1 MNKKQD
7 MVEKDSFRQA
17 GEDLLRKVREEER
30 ADLRLALSS
39 WQKLE
44 ERLNAP
50 RKTSVLRIRYLVSSV
65 AAAVMLLLAVGCYFW
80 MMGHDKSSL
89 PLALLE
95 EKNVGALPGD
105 EIVLVKDQGWVQLK
119 DEATVIYDTVGKSN
133 VEEHQI
139 EKNEQ
144 ETKIDEPDQI
154 IVPKGRRANIV
165 FSDGTK
171 MYINAETRVIFP
183 TVFAKD
189 KREIL
194 VDGEVYLEVAADPSR
209 PFIVKTSTIEVKVLG
224 TRFNVCAYRD
234 EPAASVVLVEGQV
247 EVKNGDN
254 GAVVF
259 VADAGVSADFQDGLS
274 LLFLFLFAVAL
285 RFKFAGVFLLESC
298 HVFCLV
304 FGRNG
309 FQNVLHDA
317 GDLVAGECFVK
328 EGGGVGGCFSFF
340 GEGAGGPVVPGAFLH
355 DLKGIR
361 SIPWRGP
368 CGHTHDGKQQGQYEF
383 LHGFSLLVARG

>member
-194 VDGEVYLEVAADPSR
+194 VDGEDAR
-209 PFIVKTSTIEVKVLG
+209 VKVRVEAKFAQPERALLAEK
-224 TRFNVCAYRD
+224 VDKVRD
-234 EPAASVVLVEGQV
+234 TGHELRDARGDRRAEHAHV

-254 GAVVF
+254 GKNVLSPDDMLELKGKEISIKKVDVFEHICWKDNLMLLNDRKVGEVLNRLSRYYGRTILFGKEIGEIPISGKLELRENLEEVVEIICQ
-259 VADAGVSADFQDGLS
+259 S
-274 LLFLFLFAVAL
+274 LFL
-285 RFKFAGVFLLESC
+285 RQERDGENNIILL
-298 HVFCLV
+298 
-304 FGRNG
+304 
-309 FQNVLHDA
+309 
-317 GDLVAGECFVK
+317 K
-328 EGGGVGGCFSFF
+328 
-340 GEGAGGPVVPGAFLH
+340 
-355 DLKGIR
+355 
-361 SIPWRGP
+361 
-368 CGHTHDGKQQGQYEF
+368 
-383 LHGFSLLVARG
+383 

>member
-234 EPAASVVLVEGQV
+234 EPAASVVLVEGLV

-254 GAVVF
+254 G
-259 VADAGVSADFQDGLS
+259 
-274 LLFLFLFAVAL
+274 
-285 RFKFAGVFLLESC
+285 K
-298 HVFCLV
+298 
-304 FGRNG
+304 
-309 FQNVLHDA
+309 
-317 GDLVAGECFVK
+317 
-328 EGGGVGGCFSFF
+328 
-340 GEGAGGPVVPGAFLH
+340 
-355 DLKGIR
+355 R
-361 SIPWRGP
+361 SSIN
-368 CGHTHDGKQQGQYEF
+368 
-383 LHGFSLLVARG
+383 

>member
-7 MVEKDSFRQA
+7 IVEKDSFRQA

-30 ADLRLALSS
+30 VDLRLALSS

-44 ERLNAP
+44 ERLDAAP
-50 RKTSVLRIRYLVSSV
+50 RKTSVLRIRSLVSSV

-139 EKNEQ
+139 KKSEQ
-144 ETKIDEPDQI
+144 ETKINEPDQI

-171 MYINAETRVIFP
+171 MYINAETRVVFP
-183 TVFAKD
+183 TVYAKD
-189 KREIL
+189 KREKL

-209 PFIVKTSTIEVKVLG
+209 PVIVKTSTI
-224 TRFNVCAYRD
+224 
-234 EPAASVVLVEGQV
+234 
-247 EVKNGDN
+247 
-254 GAVVF
+254 
-259 VADAGVSADFQDGLS
+259 
-274 LLFLFLFAVAL
+274 
-285 RFKFAGVFLLESC
+285 
-298 HVFCLV
+298 
-304 FGRNG
+304 
-309 FQNVLHDA
+309 
-317 GDLVAGECFVK
+317 
-328 EGGGVGGCFSFF
+328 
-340 GEGAGGPVVPGAFLH
+340 
-355 DLKGIR
+355 
-361 SIPWRGP
+361 
-368 CGHTHDGKQQGQYEF
+368 
-383 LHGFSLLVARG
+383 

>member
-165 FSDGTK
+165 FSDGEFRSMIST
-171 MYINAETRVIFP
+171 AVEFP
-183 TVFAKD
+183 LGSHRQPVRSVGKIGGRDTQSGNVVSTSRCSGKLGITSHRHPTTD
-189 KREIL
+189 
-194 VDGEVYLEVAADPSR
+194 DEVYLLFEGH
-209 PFIVKTSTIEVKVLG
+209 G
-224 TRFNVCAYRD
+224 TDY
-234 EPAASVVLVEGQV
+234 
-247 EVKNGDN
+247 
-254 GAVVF
+254 F
-259 VADAGVSADFQDGLS
+259 VDIIGTQSD
-274 LLFLFLFAVAL
+274 
-285 RFKFAGVFLLESC
+285 
-298 HVFCLV
+298 
-304 FGRNG
+304 
-309 FQNVLHDA
+309 
-317 GDLVAGECFVK
+317 
-328 EGGGVGGCFSFF
+328 
-340 GEGAGGPVVPGAFLH
+340 
-355 DLKGIR
+355 
-361 SIPWRGP
+361 
-368 CGHTHDGKQQGQYEF
+368 
-383 LHGFSLLVARG
+383 

>member
-30 ADLRLALSS
+30 VDSRLALSS

-65 AAAVMLLLAVGCYFW
+65 AAAIMLLLAVGCYFW

-194 VDGEVYLEVAADPSR
+194 VDGEARGDRRAEHAH
-209 PFIVKTSTIEVKVLG
+209 
-224 TRFNVCAYRD
+224 
-234 EPAASVVLVEGQV
+234 V

-254 GAVVF
+254 GKNVLSPDDMLELKGKEISIKKVDVFEHICWKDNLMLLNDRKVGEVLNRLSRYYGRTILFGKEIGEIPISGKLDLRENLEEVVEIICQ
-259 VADAGVSADFQDGLS
+259 S
-274 LLFLFLFAVAL
+274 LFL
-285 RFKFAGVFLLESC
+285 RQERDGENNIILL
-298 HVFCLV
+298 
-304 FGRNG
+304 
-309 FQNVLHDA
+309 
-317 GDLVAGECFVK
+317 K
-328 EGGGVGGCFSFF
+328 
-340 GEGAGGPVVPGAFLH
+340 
-355 DLKGIR
+355 
-361 SIPWRGP
+361 
-368 CGHTHDGKQQGQYEF
+368 
-383 LHGFSLLVARG
+383 

>member
-194 VDGEVYLEVAADPSR
+194 V
-209 PFIVKTSTIEVKVLG
+209 
-224 TRFNVCAYRD
+224 
-234 EPAASVVLVEGQV
+234 EGQV

-254 GAVVF
+254 GKNVLSPDDMLELKGKEISIKKVDVFEHICWKDNLMLLNDRKVGEVLNRLSRYYGRTILFGKEIGEIPISGKLELRENLEEVVEIICQ
-259 VADAGVSADFQDGLS
+259 S
-274 LLFLFLFAVAL
+274 LFL
-285 RFKFAGVFLLESC
+285 RQERDGENNIILL
-298 HVFCLV
+298 
-304 FGRNG
+304 
-309 FQNVLHDA
+309 
-317 GDLVAGECFVK
+317 K
-328 EGGGVGGCFSFF
+328 
-340 GEGAGGPVVPGAFLH
+340 
-355 DLKGIR
+355 
-361 SIPWRGP
+361 
-368 CGHTHDGKQQGQYEF
+368 
-383 LHGFSLLVARG
+383 

>member
-105 EIVLVKDQGWVQLK
+105 EILLVKDQGWVQLK

-254 GAVVF
+254 GKNVLSPDDMLELKGKEISIKKVDVFEHICWKDNLMLLNDRKVGEVLNRLSRYYGRTILFGKEIGEIPISGKLDLRENLEEVVEIICQ
-259 VADAGVSADFQDGLS
+259 S
-274 LLFLFLFAVAL
+274 LFLRQERDGENNVI
-285 RFKFAGVFLLESC
+285 LL
-298 HVFCLV
+298 
-304 FGRNG
+304 
-309 FQNVLHDA
+309 
-317 GDLVAGECFVK
+317 K
-328 EGGGVGGCFSFF
+328 
-340 GEGAGGPVVPGAFLH
+340 
-355 DLKGIR
+355 
-361 SIPWRGP
+361 
-368 CGHTHDGKQQGQYEF
+368 
-383 LHGFSLLVARG
+383 

>member
-30 ADLRLALSS
+30 VDSRLALSS

-80 MMGHDKSSL
+80 IMGHDKSSL

-105 EIVLVKDQGWVQLK
+105 EILLVKDQGWVQLK

-194 VDGEVYLEVAADPSR
+194 VDGEVLNRLSRYYGRTILFGKEIGEIPISGKLDLRENLE
-209 PFIVKTSTIEVKVLG
+209 EV
-224 TRFNVCAYRD
+224 
-234 EPAASVVLVEGQV
+234 VEIICQ
-247 EVKNGDN
+247 
-254 GAVVF
+254 
-259 VADAGVSADFQDGLS
+259 S
-274 LLFLFLFAVAL
+274 LFL
-285 RFKFAGVFLLESC
+285 RQERDGENNIILL
-298 HVFCLV
+298 
-304 FGRNG
+304 
-309 FQNVLHDA
+309 
-317 GDLVAGECFVK
+317 K
-328 EGGGVGGCFSFF
+328 
-340 GEGAGGPVVPGAFLH
+340 
-355 DLKGIR
+355 
-361 SIPWRGP
+361 
-368 CGHTHDGKQQGQYEF
+368 
-383 LHGFSLLVARG
+383 

>member
-30 ADLRLALSS
+30 VDSRLALSS

-65 AAAVMLLLAVGCYFW
+65 AATVMLLLAVGCYFW

-105 EIVLVKDQGWVQLK
+105 EILLVKDQGWVQLK

-144 ETKIDEPDQI
+144 ETKTDVGCLWIGTAVLPD
-154 IVPKGRRANIV
+154 GHAGSSLANP
-165 FSDGTK
+165 DG
-171 MYINAETRVIFP
+171 
-183 TVFAKD
+183 
-189 KREIL
+189 
-194 VDGEVYLEVAADPSR
+194 
-209 PFIVKTSTIEVKVLG
+209 
-224 TRFNVCAYRD
+224 
-234 EPAASVVLVEGQV
+234 
-247 EVKNGDN
+247 
-254 GAVVF
+254 
-259 VADAGVSADFQDGLS
+259 
-274 LLFLFLFAVAL
+274 
-285 RFKFAGVFLLESC
+285 
-298 HVFCLV
+298 H
-304 FGRNG
+304 
-309 FQNVLHDA
+309 
-317 GDLVAGECFVK
+317 
-328 EGGGVGGCFSFF
+328 
-340 GEGAGGPVVPGAFLH
+340 
-355 DLKGIR
+355 
-361 SIPWRGP
+361 
-368 CGHTHDGKQQGQYEF
+368 
-383 LHGFSLLVARG
+383 